1 MQPRC
6 LEVGNR
12 IIYALKC
19 DLLRLLCLEVTF
31 NCLFH
36 GNRLDPPHCDHAKR
50 AADANDGA
58 GLPLRRSA
66 MTFAR

>member
-19 DLLRLLCLEVTF
+19 DLLRLLCPEVTF

-36 GNRLDPPHCDHAKR
+36 EVVRTTLLRDRKRL
-50 AADANDGA
+50 
-58 GLPLRRSA
+58 
-66 MTFAR
+66 